1 MASWGKVTAL
11 LRGVLRS
18 PRSLKTFAQYRT
30 VGRGIVA
37 SVIGTGVVC
46 YYRYHVNNRTLPFAV
61 YAKEEK
67 VSRHFR
73 KFLSS
78 KFTANEQYRSYVCV
92 PLKYDVS

>member
-67 VSRHFR
+67 VSGQVSVVKIHR
-73 KFLSS
+73 KWTVLLIYLSVFL
-78 KFTANEQYRSYVCV
+78 
-92 PLKYDVS
+92 